1 MCRTATHYGH
11 GLHRHYWTL
20 QTHSVAME
28 LQEGEEEERRRRGEE
43 ERGRVVQSTQLCC
56 TTSVV
61 GVTTQYTRRL
71 LNSARIERRDA
82 AAKPRMTSLVSE
94 SDN

>member
-28 LQEGEEEERRRRGEE
+28 LQEGEEE